1 MFVYQIK
8 FNILKL
14 KNNKSTECIISWKS
28 KGTCNFKLKA
38 LHGAFL
44 PKVKHFR
51 NKIGIQFNSTP
62 LFIKP
67 NSYTTKFANVYIVYI
82 NNISIIGQIIRSKLL
97 H

>member
-14 KNNKSTECIISWKS
+14 KNNKSTECIINWKS
-28 KGTCNFKLKA
+28 KGICNFKLKA

-51 NKIGIQFNSTP
+51 KKIGMQFNSTP
-62 LFIKP
+62 LFIKQ
-67 NSYTTKFANVYIVYI
+67 NSYTTKFVNVYIVYT
-82 NNISIIGQIIRSKLL
+82 NNI
-97 H
+97 